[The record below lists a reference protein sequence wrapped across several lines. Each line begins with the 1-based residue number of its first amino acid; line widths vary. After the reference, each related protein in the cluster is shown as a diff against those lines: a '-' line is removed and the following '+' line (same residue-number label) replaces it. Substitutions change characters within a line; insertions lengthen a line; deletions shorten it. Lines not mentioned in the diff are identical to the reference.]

1 MTDTILLHLRSLSA
15 DDPVEAVYY
24 SPASGPR
31 ALGRITLADA
41 AMRASGKRVLAVLPA
56 TDVLA
61 LSLTLPD
68 AATSKLRASLP
79 FALEEQVAC
88 EIDTQHCAL
97 GPRLAD
103 GRWTVRVIARAR
115 LEAWLALLRTVGV
128 EPQSMISAADG
139 LREKPGDLMLWLDGD
154 DAHWRAP
161 GEGPL
166 TLPTGGTG
174 PDDAHDSLVPGLV
187 AALGERAK
195 GTLGVV
201 VHADA
206 ADRSRYTAAVA
217 ALQAQIAPLQWQTLD
232 EGALAAFAP
241 EYAQGV
247 NLLQAEFA
255 PKRAAAEGLRGRWR
269 WPLRLAAAAVL
280 LQSAGHALEAW
291 RLHQASVKTDA
302 ALLEAARPLK
312 PDVADPDAARGLLR
326 ARLEAWTSRSI
337 DSHTAPL
344 LAELAQLAEAKAVS
358 ASLQVVALTSVEGG
372 LRARLAADDAGALTA
387 ATSMLAAAG
396 WSEAEDAGR
405 VVATAADPSAVVATW
420 RSGAST
426 R

>member
-15 DDPVEAVYY
+15 NDPVEAVYY

-255 PKRAAAEGLRGRWR
+255 PKRAAAEALRGRWR

-326 ARLEAWTSRSI
+326 ARLEAWTTRSI

>member
-15 DDPVEAVYY
+15 NDPVEAVYY

-61 LSLTLPD
+61 VSLTLPD
-68 AATSKLRASLP
+68 AAVSKLRASLP

-88 EIDTQHCAL
+88 EIETQHCAL
-97 GPRLAD
+97 GPRMAD
-103 GRWTVRVIARAR
+103 GRWPVRVIARPR
-115 LEAWLALLRTVGV
+115 LEAWLTLLRAVGI

-217 ALQAQIAPLQWQTLD
+217 ALQWQTLD
-232 EGALAAFAP
+232 GGALAAFAP

-326 ARLEAWTSRSI
+326 ARLEAWTTRSI

>member
-15 DDPVEAVYY
+15 NDPVEAVYY

-302 ALLEAARPLK
+302 ALLEAARDRRRFVKLGEGDYAQLSEALLDQLAPLAHLALPGK
-312 PDVADPDAARGLLR
+312 
-326 ARLEAWTSRSI
+326 RLELTPGA
-337 DSHTAPL
+337 APL
-344 LAELAQLAEAKAVS
+344 ISVGSIVAVGQPIGLIEAMKLFNEIKS
-358 ASLQVVALTSVEGG
+358 
-372 LRARLAADDAGALTA
+372 DK
-387 ATSMLAAAG
+387 
-396 WSEAEDAGR
+396 AGR
-405 VVATAADPSAVVATW
+405 VVRIIAQDGLLVKAKTPIIEVEPV
-420 RSGAST
+420 
-426 R
+426 

>member
-247 NLLQAEFA
+247 NLLQAEYA
-255 PKRAAAEGLRGRWR
+255 PKRAVAEGLRGRWR

-326 ARLEAWTSRSI
+326 ARLEAWTTRSI